1 MMVTDEDALICDL
14 AETYGIYDM
23 KSLPIVTVATF
34 SIGLKGDSRIMRKI
48 AGMKVDY
55 LTLLQAAVLD
65 RLSFLAWTKTK
76 DAQHGLNRPE
86 SLVEKLME
94 NKKEPEYQTFS
105 TGEEFDKRLREL
117 RRSFTCR
124 T

>member
-1 MMVTDEDALICDL
+1 MMVTDEDALLCDL
-14 AETYGIYDM
+14 AETYGIYDIR
-23 KSLPIVTVATF
+23 SLPVVTVATF
-34 SIGLKGDSRIMRKI
+34 SIGLKGDSRIMKKI
-48 AGMKVDY
+48 TGMKVDNA
-55 LTLLQAAVLD
+55 TLLQAAIFD

-86 SLVEKLME
+86 SLVEKLMKTTE
-94 NKKEPEYQTFS
+94 ESEYQTFS

-117 RRSFTCR
+117 RRSFACR